1 MKNLNEMN
9 DQERL
14 DLFAKMNSK
23 ELELIMHHC
32 GVELQERDLVEQAKK
47 EVSLEEQYPVDDEL
61 GRQTAEERKQWL

>member
-23 ELELIMHHC
+23 ELELLMHHAS
-32 GVELQERDLVEQAKK
+32 VELQERALVAE
-47 EVSLEEQYPVDDEL
+47 DEL
-61 GRQTAEERKQWL
+61 GRQTAEERRQWL

>member
-23 ELELIMHHC
+23 ELELLMHHAS
-32 GVELQERDLVEQAKK
+32 VELQERALVAE
-47 EVSLEEQYPVDDEL
+47 DEL
-61 GRQTAEERKQWL
+61 GRQTTEERRQWL